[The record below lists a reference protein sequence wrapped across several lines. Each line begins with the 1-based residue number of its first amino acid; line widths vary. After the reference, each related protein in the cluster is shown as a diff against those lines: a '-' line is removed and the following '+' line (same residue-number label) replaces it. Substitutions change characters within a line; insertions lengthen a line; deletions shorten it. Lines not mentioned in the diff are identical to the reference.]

1 MLLNI
6 YVVENRSIDRLFYVT
21 IINP

>member
-6 YVVENRSIDRLFYVT
+6 YVVENRCIDRLFYVT

>member
-6 YVVENRSIDRLFYVT
+6 YVVENRCIDRLFYVT
-21 IINP
+21 IVNP